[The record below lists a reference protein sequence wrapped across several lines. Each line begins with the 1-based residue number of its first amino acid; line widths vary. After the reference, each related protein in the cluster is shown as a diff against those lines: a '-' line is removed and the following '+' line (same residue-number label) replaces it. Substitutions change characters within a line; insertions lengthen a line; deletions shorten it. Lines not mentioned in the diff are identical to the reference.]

1 DFILII
7 IALDISLLGKEQSRP
22 DDTGKD
28 DEDAE
33 DFDAY
38 SNQMDQIAY
47 AWFEGI
53 FYPGALLPCASEPND
68 PTPPR
73 DLMPLPPNSLV
84 SVALRAQWGSTTQV
98 TLWDTQTTDR
108 GVLCLARLA
117 QLSRMMT
124 RSSSS
129 FCFASKSIVRS
140 RNGNESCTK
149 RPVHYFDHRA
159 AG

>member
-1 DFILII
+1 
-7 IALDISLLGKEQSRP
+7 
-22 DDTGKD
+22 
-28 DEDAE
+28 
-33 DFDAY
+33 
-38 SNQMDQIAY
+38 MDQIAY

-53 FYPGALLPCASEPND
+53 FHPGALLPCASGPND
-68 PTPPR
+68 PAPPR
-73 DLMPLPPNSLV
+73 DLMSLPANSPV
-84 SVALRAQWGSTTQV
+84 SVALRAHWRSTTQV

-149 RPVHYFDHRA
+149 RPVHCCRLSNNP
-159 AG
+159 AGGRDWEIVRPARQLMFR